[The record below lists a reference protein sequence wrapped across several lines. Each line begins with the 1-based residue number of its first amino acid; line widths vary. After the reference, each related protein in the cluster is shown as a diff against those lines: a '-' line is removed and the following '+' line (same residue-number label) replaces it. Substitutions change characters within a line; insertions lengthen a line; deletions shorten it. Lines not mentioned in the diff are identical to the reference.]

1 MMYKANEMRAIQ
13 HRLSTEVHTTNP
25 ADMSVVSAAV
35 AIISEY
41 ACLVEAAG
49 GFDFDR
55 MRCDYANCQSN
66 IHNLRK
72 EMSLKQAQVCE
83 EGRLK
88 REAFGII
95 KRIGNAVKDVSVE
108 THNECAKCVGFVK
121 DIISDAEK
129 KLA

>member
-1 MMYKANEMRAIQ
+1 MMFKANEMRCIQ
-13 HRLSTEVHTTNP
+13 HRLSTEVHTTDP
-25 ADMSVVSAAV
+25 LAMSVVSSAV

-55 MRCDYANCQSN
+55 MRGDYANCQRN
-66 IHNLRK
+66 VHNLRK

-88 REAFGII
+88 RAAIRFI
-95 KRIGNAVKDVSVE
+95 RLIGNAVKDVSPE
-108 THNECAKCVGFVK
+108 NKKECSEVIKSIK
-121 DIISDAEK
+121 DIIADAERE
-129 KLA
+129 LA

>member
-1 MMYKANEMRAIQ
+1 MMYNANEMRCIQ

-55 MRCDYANCQSN
+55 MRSDYANCQRN
-66 IHNLRK
+66 VHNLRK

-83 EGRLK
+83 EGRIK
-88 REAFGII
+88 RAAIGII
-95 KRIGNAVKDVSVE
+95 NRIGNAVKDVSAD
-108 THNECAKCVGFVK
+108 NQKGCAECVGFVK
-121 DIISDAEK
+121 DIIADAERE
-129 KLA
+129 LS